1 MGRKI
6 KIRKVSSWSIGITIF
21 VAGLFLT
28 IAVMS
33 SREFSILHDT
43 TEQYIECEQAAKQL
57 QDGSDY
63 LTEQVRLY
71 AMSGKQVYVD
81 RYFTEAQVTKRRDIA
96 LQTLSKYFEG
106 TDAMD
111 ALQRAMDGSRHLMET
126 EYYSMKLIAVANHLD
141 MADFPEE
148 IQHVQLTEED
158 SAMLAAVKTEK
169 ARRIVFDQEYQDQR
183 SAIIDS
189 ISNCTDRL
197 IFQIRQKQGRATT
210 IFFDMYVKL
219 IIGIVVM
226 TVLMLVICLIMRKLV
241 VRPLACFEKSIE
253 KGEKLPLMGA
263 FELQDLA
270 DLYNKIFQENEE
282 TQMLIRHQAEH
293 DALTDLLNRGSFEK
307 ILRIYETGT
316 SPFAL
321 ILVDVDTFKSVNDT
335 YGHAVGD
342 AILKQVSSCLK
353 KAFRSIDY
361 VCRIGG
367 DEFAVIMVDMT
378 TDLKYTI
385 EDKIAAAN
393 EQLKA
398 GENGL
403 PSVSLS
409 VGAAFSDRKNP
420 GESLFKDA
428 DKALYYVKE
437 HGRCGCKIYE

>member
-1 MGRKI
+1 M
-6 KIRKVSSWSIGITIF
+6 
-21 VAGLFLT
+21 
-28 IAVMS
+28 
-33 SREFSILHDT
+33 
-43 TEQYIECEQAAKQL
+43 
-57 QDGSDY
+57 
-63 LTEQVRLY
+63 
-71 AMSGKQVYVD
+71 
-81 RYFTEAQVTKRRDIA
+81 
-96 LQTLSKYFEG
+96 
-106 TDAMD
+106 
-111 ALQRAMDGSRHLMET
+111 
-126 EYYSMKLIAVANHLD
+126 
-141 MADFPEE
+141 
-148 IQHVQLTEED
+148 
-158 SAMLAAVKTEK
+158 
-169 ARRIVFDQEYQDQR
+169 
-183 SAIIDS
+183 
-189 ISNCTDRL
+189 
-197 IFQIRQKQGRATT
+197 
-210 IFFDMYVKL
+210 KL

-241 VRPLACFEKSIE
+241 VRPLAHFEKSIE

-263 FELQDLA
+263 FELQALA

-293 DALTDLLNRGSFEK
+293 NALTDLLNRGSFEK

-321 ILVDVDTFKSVNDT
+321 VLVDVDTFKSVNDT

-342 AILKQVSSCLK
+342 AILKQVSNCLK

-378 TDLKYTI
+378 TDLQYTI

-403 PSVSLS
+403 PAVSLS

-420 GESLFKDA
+420 GESIFKDA

>member
-43 TEQYIECEQAAKQL
+43 TEQYIECERAAKQL

-169 ARRIVFDQEYQDQR
+169 ARRIVFDQAYQDQR

-189 ISNCTDRL
+189 ISNCTDKL
-197 IFQIRQKQGRATT
+197 IFQIRQKQGRATA

-307 ILRIYETGT
+307 ILRIYETGP

>member
-6 KIRKVSSWSIGITIF
+6 KIRKVSSWSIGITI
-21 VAGLFLT
+21 VLSSLFLV
-28 IAVMS
+28 IAVLS
-33 SREFSILHDT
+33 EREFTVVRDT
-43 TEQYIECEQAAKQL
+43 TEQYIECERAAKQL
-57 QDGSDY
+57 QAGSDY

-71 AMSGKQVYVD
+71 AMTGKREYLD
-81 RYFTEAQVTKRRDIA
+81 RYFEEVNEKKRRENALEVLRQYYDGTEAFA
-96 LQTLSKYFEG
+96 
-106 TDAMD
+106 
-111 ALQRAMDGSRHLMET
+111 ALQRAMDCSVKLMDT
-126 EYYSMKLIAVANHLD
+126 EYYSMKLIIVANHLD
-141 MADFPEE
+141 ISDFPEA
-148 IQHVQLTEED
+148 IQKVELSEED
-158 SAMLAAVKTEK
+158 LAMMAAVKTEK

-183 SAIIDS
+183 IKITNS
-189 ISNCTDRL
+189 ITSCTEGLNHQVR
-197 IFQIRQKQGRATT
+197 RKQGRSTE
-210 IFFDMYVKL
+210 IFFDMYRKL
-219 IIGIVVM
+219 IAGIAVLA
-226 TVLMLVICLIMRKLV
+226 VLMLIICFIMRRLV
-241 VRPLACFEKSIE
+241 VKPLACFEKSIE

-316 SPFAL
+316 APFAL

-342 AILKQVSSCLK
+342 AILKQVSNCLK

-367 DEFAVIMVDMT
+367 DEFAVVMVEMT
-378 TDLKYTI
+378 SDLQYTI

-393 EQLKA
+393 ERLKA

-403 PSVSLS
+403 PPVSLS

-420 GESLFKDA
+420 GESIFKDA